1 QHPREDRFMRLK
13 IDQAT
18 RAGNRRMI
26 RRRLGQHQAEKSTEC
41 EGIRRTP
48 CDGAL
53 GVQAF
58 EVADQQQSKIA
69 ARRQTRPTDLVG
81 IESLT
86 ERLDVVVEPSFV
98 QNLIQSRVKR
108 VCGATW

>member
-1 QHPREDRFMRLK
+1 VRLE

-26 RRRLGQHQAEKSTEC
+26 RRRLGQHQAQKIPEC

-58 EVADQQQSKIA
+58 EVADQQQSKVA
-69 ARRQTRPTDLVG
+69 ARRLPTPTDLVG

-86 ERLDVVVEPSFV
+86 ERLDVVVEPGLV
-98 QNLIQSRVKR
+98 QNLIQSRV
-108 VCGATW
+108 